1 MKAISFLGAGPAF
14 ETTYCLPDGR
24 EHTAPFFPAALVR
37 FYPVDTLLVFVTA
50 GARAMHY
57 AHLAALAEDFV
68 AAIVPVDIPDG
79 RDETELWQIFS
90 TVADAVQPDDRV
102 IFDITHGFRS
112 LPFLSFLAAAY
123 LRAVKRVTLEAVLY
137 GALEAGDR
145 SVKPA
150 RAPVFDLSRFVT
162 LLDWLTAADR
172 FVRFGDARDLADLL
186 RDRAATPV
194 HLAAAAGDRAAQQTA
209 NTLKRAA
216 TAMENVALPLRLT
229 RPLEM
234 MAAAA
239 SFDQALAAAQ
249 PAFSQWAPPLALVAG
264 EVRSAYAPFGLAA
277 PLDAANL
284 AQSLAIQRDL
294 VLWYL
299 EKEQIIQAA
308 TLGQEWL
315 LSWTMASLGE
325 GPLDNQLKRQQISS
339 LLGAEAKRLREER
352 EQSKRSGE
360 AISFVAPRLE
370 RVPQPVRTLDLF
382 NQLGQVRNDLNHAG
396 FREGRMAA
404 AALAA
409 RTGELCLQLMDLPL
423 PAQIAL
429 LSDRLQQASRAASAQ
444 AAQLNEAEVDAIIQE
459 ARLSHDPA

>member
-14 ETTYCLPDGR
+14 ETTYYLPDGR
-24 EHTAPFFPAALVR
+24 EHTAFPAALVR

-50 GARAMHY
+50 GARSMHY
-57 AHLAALAEDFV
+57 DHLHALAEDFV
-68 AAIVPVDIPDG
+68 PSILPVDIPDG
-79 RDETELWQIFS
+79 RNEAELWQIFAA
-90 TVADAVQPDDRV
+90 VADAVQPDDRV

-137 GALEAGDR
+137 GALEAGDK

-186 RDRAATPV
+186 RDRT
-194 HLAAAAGDRAAQQTA
+194 
-209 NTLKRAA
+209 A

-249 PAFSQWAPPLALVAG
+249 PAFSQWAPPLALVAD

-277 PLDAANL
+277 PLDAAHL

-315 LSWTMASLGE
+315 VSWTMACLGE
-325 GPLDNQLKRQQISS
+325 GPLDNQLKRQQTSS
-339 LLGAEAKRLREER
+339 LLGAEASRLRNER
-352 EQSKRSGE
+352 DQCKRSGE
-360 AISFVAPRLE
+360 ALNFISQRLA
-370 RVPQPVRTLDLF
+370 RVPEPVRTLDLF

-396 FREGRMAA
+396 FREGRMPA

-409 RTGELCLQLMDLPL
+409 RTREICLQLSDLSL
-423 PAQIAL
+423 PEPTD
-429 LSDRLQQASRAASAQ
+429 S
-444 AAQLNEAEVDAIIQE
+444 
-459 ARLSHDPA
+459 